1 MLEKMGFKQTD
12 KLLIINADDFGI
24 IKATNEAIIKL
35 FNCNAITSTSIMMP
49 APWSKEL
56 QKLIQEVPTSNIGI
70 HLTLTDK
77 FKPVSKLENVA
88 SLVTHDG
95 FFADSSEY
103 IELKGDPMQVKQE
116 LKNQIESALSLGI
129 DPTHLDSH
137 QGSVFGLFHGRD
149 FMDAVF
155 ELCLEYQLPF
165 LLPRQVVNEVS
176 FNERL
181 LTSFKRYIERADSLG
196 IILIDDLICLPY
208 ESQESEDYV
217 SVKTAMADKLR
228 QIKPGITQVTIHPSF
243 ISKELESL
251 TEHWKKREMEY
262 NLFID
267 DDIKTLLLQE
277 DIKLISWKEVR
288 DCQRSLKSF
297 L

>member
-12 KLLIINADDFGI
+12 KLLIVNADDFGI
-24 IKATNEAIIKL
+24 IKAANEAIIEL

-49 APWSKEL
+49 ATWSKEV

-88 SLVTHDG
+88 TLVTHDG
-95 FFADSSEY
+95 FFAESSEY

-116 LKNQIESALSLGI
+116 LRNQIELALSLGI
-129 DPTHLDSH
+129 DATHLDSH

-149 FMDAVF
+149 FMEAVF

-208 ESQESEDYV
+208 ESQKDENYV
-217 SVKTAMADKLR
+217 SVKTAMVDKLR

-243 ISKELESL
+243 ISEELKSL
-251 TEHWKKREMEY
+251 TPHWAKREMEY

-267 DDIKTLLLQE
+267 DEIKTLLLE
-277 DIKLISWKEVR
+277 ENIKLISWREVR
-288 DCQRSLKSF
+288 DCQRLPKGIC
-297 L
+297 